1 MEHHSSPLPPMLARN
16 RPALIRIVGVL
27 TGLAI
32 ILQAGAHV
40 GIQTWLNARLF
51 AAGTQ
56 GPPPTEV
63 APNVWASE
71 VGTAVPS
78 TAVNLESLVHTAN
91 HYELLA
97 MAIAWTLAGAVAVVC
112 LRLEQRPLVST
123 ASRRPAFAVPVPV
136 PVRC

>member
-1 MEHHSSPLPPMLARN
+1 MLERD

-32 ILQAGAHV
+32 ILQAAAHV
-40 GIQTWLNARLF
+40 GIQAWLNARLF

-63 APNVWASE
+63 APDVWASE
-71 VGTAVPS
+71 VGTAVPAA
-78 TAVNLESLVHTAN
+78 AVNLEALVHAAN

-97 MAIAWTLAGAVAVVC
+97 MAIAWTLAAAVAVVC
-112 LRLEQRPLVST
+112 LRLDQRPLVLA
-123 ASRRPAFAVPVPV
+123 ASRRPAFAVPVRV

>member
-1 MEHHSSPLPPMLARN
+1 MLERD

-32 ILQAGAHV
+32 TLQACAHV
-40 GIQTWLNARLF
+40 GIQTWLDARLF

-56 GPPPTEV
+56 GPVPTEV
-63 APNVWASE
+63 APNVWASA
-71 VGTAVPS
+71 VGTAAPNG
-78 TAVNLESLVHTAN
+78 AVNLDALIHAAN

-97 MAIAWTLAGAVAVVC
+97 MAIAWTIAAAVAVVC
-112 LRLEQRPLVST
+112 LRLEQRPLVAA
-123 ASRRPAFAVPVPV
+123 ASRRPGFAVPVRV